1 MSLHPPSLE
10 NAELFATLLDE
21 RTVDQARSKV
31 PRKGPRLPKAV
42 AFLEIFA
49 GCGALSGAMSEYGFR
64 VAPPF
69 DVKDSDL
76 FDVTRREV
84 ADVVVGWIRRKL
96 LWCVWLAPP
105 CTSWTLAK
113 GSAPSPSVRRRGLK
127 CAEFSVRVAEACFAA
142 GVPFVI
148 ENPKSSRLWDW
159 SRLQRVLLRTRAVE
173 VDFDMCAYG
182 TSYKKPTRLCGTL
195 LGLESLSASCS
206 CTESHSRL
214 QGLVQNPRGG
224 SRRAHLENGVG
235 QSLPSE
241 ALQIRSDVGSEICP
255 VRVLSSPSRD
265 IRS

>member
-1 MSLHPPSLE
+1 
-10 NAELFATLLDE
+10 
-21 RTVDQARSKV
+21 
-31 PRKGPRLPKAV
+31 
-42 AFLEIFA
+42 
-49 GCGALSGAMSEYGFR
+49 MSEYGFR
-64 VAPPF
+64 LAPPF

-148 ENPKSSRLWDW
+148 ENQKSSRLWDW
-159 SRLQRVLLRTRAVE
+159 SRLQRVLHELQKTNAIVWYIAWVGVVVRKLFMHRAPLTFAGSGPE
-173 VDFDMCAYG
+173 P
-182 TSYKKPTRLCGTL
+182 K
-195 LGLESLSASCS
+195 E
-206 CTESHSRL
+206 
-214 QGLVQNPRGG
+214 G
-224 SRRAHLENGVG
+224 SRRAHLENGFG

-241 ALQIRSDVGSEICP
+241 ALQIRSDVGPKICP
-255 VRVLSSPSRD
+255 VRVLSSPSRAL
-265 IRS
+265 RS